1 MVFYLAHSLFSG
13 IISAMKKLF
22 LLTNLCFVA
31 FELHLLANIKHKSE
45 LPQSIPPVYFFETE
59 KSAPLLEEPQE
70 DQASAVLIELIKER
84 EGFSSKPYYCPAGKL
99 TIGYGFTDSKY
110 VKRKSMTEKQAH
122 DILVNEIIPS
132 YSAKVNSIVKVPLS
146 AFQHAA
152 LVSFCYNCGEEN
164 LRRLVSGKGRLNSG
178 NYQNTPSIMKKYVK
192 ADGKTLKGLVIR
204 RNQEASLFLAD
215 N

>member
-1 MVFYLAHSLFSG
+1 
-13 IISAMKKLF
+13 MKKLF
-22 LLTNLCFVA
+22 ILFNLCLIA
-31 FELHLLANIKHKSE
+31 FELHLWANIKHKQE
-45 LPQSIPPVYFFETE
+45 LSHPIPPVLFFETE
-59 KSAPLLEEPQE
+59 KTIPLLETSQE
-70 DQASAVLIELIKER
+70 DQASAILIELIKQR
-84 EGFSSKPYYCPAGKL
+84 EGFSSKVYRCPAGKL

-132 YSAKVNSIVKVPLS
+132 YAAKVDSIVKVPLS